1 MSDPAVA
8 AQRQQQR
15 QQGLIA
21 GLVTLPFRFFGVLCG
36 ALLLCILIECVGMH
50 FFWPEQGWRHAQGM
64 LHYELDQL
72 STHFTRHIP
81 VARPCGAAFG
91 CAKRLSCRFVTR
103 SALVQEPG
111 RTAHRLV
118 EQGYDWLFV
127 KSGLLD
133 WIRDAS
139 AQASAGSHRPTKD
152 FRHYIG
158 LVYVNVESYLIAAA
172 YTTLVFL
179 VRLLVLCL
187 TLPLF
192 LMAAFVGLVDGLVR
206 RDIRRFGAGRESG
219 FIYHRARASLI
230 PLAVLP
236 WVTYLALPVSV
247 NPLLILL
254 PSAALLG
261 VAVCIVAATFK
272 KYL

>member
-72 STHFTRHIP
+72 SVHF
-81 VARPCGAAFG
+81 
-91 CAKRLSCRFVTR
+91 TR

-133 WIRDAS
+133 
-139 AQASAGSHRPTKD
+139 
-152 FRHYIG
+152 YIG

-261 VAVCIVAATFK
+261 VAVCIAAATFK
-272 KYL
+272 KCL